1 MGGGSR
7 GQHGNGEIRAL
18 ENSQRGGA
26 QGERSAA
33 TRAGIWATDVPSC
46 RAPSGTRLVSS
57 AHRARPGV
65 SLSARSTPPSDV
77 ASSRLVSSCGESFVA
92 SVCTPTL
99 RVSSDGRPAAPAPLL
114 DAQTRR
120 GRIEEGPSSLPPR
133 PWWRDISLTAS
144 PSPSPALE
152 ARLRPSARCTT
163 RALPRAL
170 PRVKWAFW
178 LSNAPYWALC
188 HFVAKR
194 ALPDAAVV
202 PWHECLRPLC
212 SSTALH
218 CACVVVI
225 AVASSAF
232 HGVTARARQVPRV
245 RALGFRG
252 FQGFQLPDRAPTRA
266 SRNAPARRE
275 DPSSKPARGGE
286 RATPTRG
293 RRRLVSK
300 TDVRTCSA
308 PTRTAL
314 FPMTC
319 VVRARRES
327 PWRPCCACSSLR
339 SPSGEDGIERSRS
352 SFFIRSGHR
361 VGGGPSINRSR
372 TTRGERSEVLVD
384 RGTRR

>member
-18 ENSQRGGA
+18 EHSQRGWGCPRERERRDEGWDLGDGRTIVSRAFRDPPRVACAPGA
-26 QGERSAA
+26 S
-33 TRAGIWATDVPSC
+33 WS
-46 RAPSGTRLVSS
+46 
-57 AHRARPGV
+57 V
-65 SLSARSTPPSDV
+65 SLRALDATLGRRVVPPRQQRRREFRRFGLY
-77 ASSRLVSSCGESFVA
+77 ANAESFVRWPPGGTRPTPRRADAPRPNRGGALLAPAA
-92 SVCTPTL
+92 SMVAGYIIDGIAEL
-99 RVSSDGRPAAPAPLL
+99 RRRRSGAPAPKREMPHNFVLCREL
-114 DAQTRR
+114 
-120 GRIEEGPSSLPPR
+120 S
-133 PWWRDISLTAS
+133 
-144 PSPSPALE
+144 
-152 ARLRPSARCTT
+152 
-163 RALPRAL
+163 

-232 HGVTARARQVPRV
+232 HGVQLELDKSCAC
-245 RALGFRG
+245 ALGFRG

-275 DPSSKPARGGE
+275 DPSSNPARGGE

-300 TDVRTCSA
+300 LLMCDVLCANTYV
-308 PTRTAL
+308 L
-314 FPMTC
+314 FLMTC
-319 VVRARRES
+319 VSFAHVVRVSVAPVLCMFVAAQSKRRGRYRTYVVFHSLWHIGSAWAIYQSFANDAR
-327 PWRPCCACSSLR
+327 
-339 SPSGEDGIERSRS
+339 
-352 SFFIRSGHR
+352 
-361 VGGGPSINRSR
+361 
-372 TTRGERSEVLVD
+372 
-384 RGTRR
+384 

>member
-18 ENSQRGGA
+18 EHSQRGGA
-26 QGERSAA
+26 QGRGSAA

-144 PSPSPALE
+144 PSSVAGAR
-152 ARLRPSARCTT
+152 ARLRPSARCRTT
-163 RALPRAL
+163 SCSAASSPPASSGPSGSRTPRTGPCAT
-170 PRVKWAFW
+170 
-178 LSNAPYWALC
+178 
-188 HFVAKR
+188 
-194 ALPDAAVV
+194 
-202 PWHECLRPLC
+202 
-212 SSTALH
+212 SSPSAHSQTPPSCPGTSVSDH
-218 CACVVVI
+218 CARPPRCT
-225 AVASSAF
+225 ARAWWSSPVASSAF
-232 HGVTARARQVPRV
+232 HGVQLELDKSCAC
-245 RALGFRG
+245 ALGFRG

-275 DPSSKPARGGE
+275 DPGSKPARGGE

-300 TDVRTCSA
+300 LLMCDVLCANTYV
-308 PTRTAL
+308 L
-314 FPMTC
+314 FLMTC
-319 VVRARRES
+319 VSFAHVVRVSVAPVLCMFVAAQSKRRGWYRTYVVFHSLWHIGSAWAIYQSFANDAR
-327 PWRPCCACSSLR
+327 
-339 SPSGEDGIERSRS
+339 
-352 SFFIRSGHR
+352 
-361 VGGGPSINRSR
+361 
-372 TTRGERSEVLVD
+372 
-384 RGTRR
+384 